1 MTTKEALHRLIDE
14 LPEAEVAK
22 AERLLKGLRIPD
34 PVLRAIEL
42 APLDDEPE
50 TDEER
55 AAVQEAREE
64 AARGDLIDDA
74 EFVL

>member
-14 LPEAEVAK
+14 LPEAEIAE
-22 AERLLKGLRIPD
+22 AERFLKGLQIPD

-55 AAVQEAREE
+55 TAVQEARDE
-64 AARGDLIDDA
+64 AARGELIDDA
-74 EFVL
+74 DLVL